1 MEKEYTLSLR
11 ERKHAQTKI
20 ALAEAVM
27 ERLKTKRLKDIS
39 VKEVCET
46 IPVSEVT
53 FYNYFPK
60 KTDVLVYI
68 LQLWRLEMEWHL
80 MVWEEEKSN
89 LEVIEA
95 YFDFAAQGVEEYPGV
110 MAEALAYF
118 TQKRGCVHLD
128 DLSSAEK
135 ILAFPELPG
144 IEEIQLPSNPKEKK
158 MLGKYVSRAIEAG
171 ELPSTTDIDFIT
183 HTLDAY
189 FIGSMLAFHND
200 EPVLIRP
207 LYRKMLNVLWKGL
220 WQGPYEDI
228 ATVTPGKLQMTSKR
242 SAKKS
247 LHDVTTFFCNDA
259 PDGCGIRSG
268 GKCAPMAVVSIG
280 GIFSST
286 FMTLYIVPALYS
298 IIEGFREYI
307 GRRHRRE
314 ADA

>member
-1 MEKEYTLSLR
+1 MEKDYAISLR

-68 LQLWRLEMEWHL
+68 LQLWHLEMQWHL
-80 MVWEEEKSN
+80 LGWEEEKSN

-110 MAEALAYF
+110 MAEAMAYF
-118 TQKRGCVHLD
+118 TQKRGCMHFD

-144 IEEIQLPSNPKEKK
+144 IEEIQLPTNPKEKK
-158 MLGKYVSRAIEAG
+158 MLGKYVRKAIEA
-171 ELPSTTDIDFIT
+171 ENFLRRQILISSSILST
-183 HTLDAY
+183 
-189 FIGSMLAFHND
+189 
-200 EPVLIRP
+200 
-207 LYRKMLNVLWKGL
+207 
-220 WQGPYEDI
+220 
-228 ATVTPGKLQMTSKR
+228 R
-242 SAKKS
+242 SLS
-247 LHDVTTFFCNDA
+247 EV
-259 PDGCGIRSG
+259 
-268 GKCAPMAVVSIG
+268 
-280 GIFSST
+280 
-286 FMTLYIVPALYS
+286 
-298 IIEGFREYI
+298 
-307 GRRHRRE
+307 
-314 ADA
+314 